1 MHLASNLYPKVAQPL
16 HTLWSKSGWN
26 FVTVFNTVKWTWS
39 IWDMSYRPT
48 IVRSTDSYRTS
59 HKCFLSVIWLPVKI
73 ILKMNTLYNHFALNA
88 ELPSWI
94 CISTVLS
101 FSMISFN
108 YILSVVLMILLY
120 FGNFLNSY
128 WLGYYSHQ
136 VNEEFYQV
144 ERRIQSYLPH
154 FIIKASFEPSA
165 LAQIIHLVCLKR

>member
-1 MHLASNLYPKVAQPL
+1 MNLASNPLPKCSTALYQEL
-16 HTLWSKSGWN
+16 HSLWSKSGWN

-39 IWDMSYRPT
+39 IWDMSS

-59 HKCFLSVIWLPVKI
+59 HKCCLSIIWLPVKI

-108 YILSVVLMILLY
+108 YFLSVVLMILLY
-120 FGNFLNSY
+120 FGNFLNSF

-136 VNEEFYQV
+136 EFYQV

-165 LAQIIHLVCLKR
+165 LVQIIHLVCLKR